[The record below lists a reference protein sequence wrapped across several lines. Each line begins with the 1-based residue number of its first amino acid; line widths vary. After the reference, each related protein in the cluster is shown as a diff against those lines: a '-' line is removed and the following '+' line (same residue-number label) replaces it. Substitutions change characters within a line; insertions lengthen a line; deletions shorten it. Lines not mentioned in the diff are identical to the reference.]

1 MFANPLGLLALLA
14 VPAIVA
20 LHLFRRRF
28 QPREVSA
35 LFLWADEDATPT
47 SGRKREPF
55 RASTS
60 LLLECLAA
68 IALALLLSGPK
79 GCAAQG
85 GEHFVAVLDGSASMD
100 ARDANGES
108 SAQRAIARVRE
119 RIASLPRGSRV
130 TLVASGAR
138 PRTLAGPAAFP
149 DEASEALERYAP
161 SLVHHDLE
169 PALALAA
176 QVAGRAAVVLY
187 TDRFAP
193 DELPKDVEL
202 ASVGRAL
209 DNVAIVRAS
218 RTPERTDDGPRE
230 RLVVVVAS
238 FAQASVR
245 RELTLRAPD
254 GRALA
259 ESRTLELAPNERREL
274 AFTLPAGSGALEVA
288 LEPDALAIDDRA
300 YLAPVPPRVVRVFS
314 TLSDDV
320 SRVLGLADA
329 SGSNVAR
336 LALVADAVESAASAA
351 EAHLLFGTSAGDA
364 PRAWSVVLSASG
376 VERKDFVGPFLFDRR
391 HPLLEGTTFEGVVWS
406 ADPDATLSGVP
417 LVTAGSLPLA
427 TEDER
432 GGARVFAFD
441 LDPLRSTLARSPDWP
456 ILLANLVELRRREL
470 PGPVRA
476 NTALGEPLAFRAE
489 VDGASPQPF
498 VLVGPRSRAE
508 HAPRGTLV
516 FEDLDAPGF
525 HRLERAGNV
534 LATFGVTFVDER
546 ESDLR
551 VLGSGVRASTLANAR
566 GEPTASP
573 LEMLLIGWIAAFVCA
588 DWFVLRRTHAR
599 LAGSS
604 APGAAAKG
612 ASA

>member
-35 LFLWADEDATPT
+35 LFLWAEEDATPT

-60 LLLECLAA
+60 LVLECLAA
-68 IALALLLSGPK
+68 IALALLLAGPK
-79 GCAAQG
+79 GCASEG
-85 GEHFVAVLDGSASMD
+85 SEHFVAVLDGSASMD
-100 ARDANGES
+100 ARDASGES
-108 SAQRAIARVRE
+108 SAQRAVARVRE

-149 DEASEALERYAP
+149 DEAGEALERYAP

-176 QVAGRAAVVLY
+176 QVAGRAAVVLF

-193 DELPKDVEL
+193 DEVPKDVEL
-202 ASVGRAL
+202 AGVGRAL

-218 RTPERTDDGPRE
+218 RDLERTEDGLRE
-230 RLVVVVAS
+230 RVVVVVAS
-238 FAQASVR
+238 FAQASAR
-245 RELTLRAPD
+245 RELVLQAPD
-254 GRALA
+254 GRSLA
-259 ESRTLELAPNERREL
+259 EPRPLELAPNERREL
-274 AFTLPAGSGALEVA
+274 AFTLPAGSGALEIA
-288 LEPDALAIDDRA
+288 LEADALAIDDRA
-300 YLAPVPPRVVRVFS
+300 FLAPVPPRVVRAFS
-314 TLSDDV
+314 TLADDA
-320 SRVLGLADA
+320 SRALGLADA

-336 LALVADAVESAASAA
+336 LALVADEVESAASAA
-351 EAHLLFGTSAGDA
+351 EAHLVFGSSASDA
-364 PRAWSVVLSASG
+364 PQAWSVVLGASG
-376 VERKDFVGPFLFDRR
+376 EERKDFVGPFLFDRR
-391 HPLLEGTTFEGVVWS
+391 HPLLDGVTFDGVVWS
-406 ADPDATLSGVP
+406 ADPNAVLSGVP
-417 LVTAGSLPLA
+417 LVAAGNLPLA
-427 TEDER
+427 TDDER
-432 GGARVFAFD
+432 ERGRVIAFD

-456 ILLANLVELRRREL
+456 ILLANLVEMRRREL

-476 NTALGEPLAFRAE
+476 NVALGEPLAFRAD
-489 VDGASPQPF
+489 VDGASPEPF
-498 VLVGPRSRAE
+498 VLVGPSSRLE
-508 HAPRGTLV
+508 HAPRSTLV
-516 FEDLDAPGF
+516 FEDLEAPGF
-525 HRLERAGNV
+525 HRIERAGTV
-534 LATFGVTFVDER
+534 LATFGVSFVDEH

-551 VLGSGVRASTLANAR
+551 ALGSGVRASALANAR

-573 LEMLLIGWIAAFVCA
+573 LEVLLLGMVAAFVCA
-588 DWFVLRRTHAR
+588 DWFVLRRANAR
-599 LAGSS
+599 LSDS
-604 APGAAAKG
+604 TQAADRAG